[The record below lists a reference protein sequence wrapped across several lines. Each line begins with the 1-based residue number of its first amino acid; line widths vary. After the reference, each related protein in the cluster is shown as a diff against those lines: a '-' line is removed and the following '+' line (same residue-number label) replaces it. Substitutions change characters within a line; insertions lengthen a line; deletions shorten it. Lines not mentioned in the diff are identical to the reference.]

1 MVKLQLWRGFIVTKE
16 FTDLDFENYIKVEHG
31 YLILPE
37 PDESSFVSN
46 LSVEGFARIDAAA
59 RYKPCLQQM
68 IDVFKEQHVYG
79 IRILIIK
86 CLLDNMQKLEVLL
99 ETTND

>member
-1 MVKLQLWRGFIVTKE
+1 MTKE

-46 LSVEGFARIDAAA
+46 LSVENTYEASR
-59 RYKPCLQQM
+59 
-68 IDVFKEQHVYG
+68 
-79 IRILIIK
+79 
-86 CLLDNMQKLEVLL
+86 
-99 ETTND
+99 